1 MPFAYHP
8 GMAETGQIVAIHIR
22 PTSESPASAVDRA
35 TLVAGFG
42 LVGDRYHSG
51 DQQLED
57 PNTAVTLISR
67 EALAGLAVDTGIE
80 LSAADSRRQILT
92 SGIDLNALV
101 GRRFTVDGVLCEGV
115 ELCEPCEHLQS
126 VTQPGVLRGLVHR
139 GGLRAAVLSD
149 GEIAVGGVVASQ

>member
-1 MPFAYHP
+1 M
-8 GMAETGQIVAIHIR
+8 AIHIR

-115 ELCEPCEHLQS
+115 
-126 VTQPGVLRGLVHR
+126 
-139 GGLRAAVLSD
+139 RAV
-149 GEIAVGGVVASQ
+149 